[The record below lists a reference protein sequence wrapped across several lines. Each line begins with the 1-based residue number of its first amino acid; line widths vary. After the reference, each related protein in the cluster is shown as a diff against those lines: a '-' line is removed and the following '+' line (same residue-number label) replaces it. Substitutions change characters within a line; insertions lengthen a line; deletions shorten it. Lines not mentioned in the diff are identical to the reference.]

1 MNVSIVA
8 DVLLIGAAV
17 VWILARQVQ
26 VGRVKPRL
34 LWLVPL
40 LLAFFGDPQPALL
53 DLACARRSGA
63 AGSQR
68 GRITRSGRVARP
80 DHPGLA

>member
-1 MNVSIVA
+1 MNASFVT

-40 LLAFFGDPQPALL
+40 LLVPGTT
-53 DLACARRSGA
+53 DLALHPAVTGGPELTNTTPIPARGMRS
-63 AGSQR
+63 SCL
-68 GRITRSGRVARP
+68 SSS
-80 DHPGLA
+80 